1 MGRISNTIALAKVS
15 WKVLRKDRE
24 LLLLPVLSFLASIL
38 VLTLLWLP
46 TLSTIDTSGLADE
59 GGDPGAVLIVV
70 GVISAL
76 AMSIISVFFNGALVA
91 GAHERLSGGDPTVR
105 SALGRALSRL
115 SGLLPWAIITGTV
128 GLILQAVRE
137 RAGWMGRFVV
147 NMVGMAWQTA
157 TFLVVPAIVID
168 DHGAVSG
175 LKASAALLKRTWG
188 ENIAARV
195 GFGLLGLVAVIP
207 AVIVLFATGA
217 LGGAALV
224 VGILLAVPYL
234 ALVVVVLTALNAVFQ
249 TALYLYATTGS
260 VPAGFDDSNLQ
271 DSFITA

>member
-46 TLSTIDTSGLADE
+46 TLSAIDTSGLADE

-70 GVISAL
+70 GVISAM

>member
-24 LLLLPVLSFLASIL
+24 LLLLPVLSFLASIV
-38 VLTLLWLP
+38 VLALLWLP
-46 TLSTIDTSGLADE
+46 TLSAIDPSGLADE
-59 GGDPGAVLIVV
+59 SGDPGAVLIVV
-70 GVISAL
+70 GVISAM

-115 SGLLPWAIITGTV
+115 AGLLPWAIITGTV
-128 GLILQAVRE
+128 GLILQAARE

-195 GFGLLGLVAVIP
+195 GFGLLGIVAIIP

-271 DSFITA
+271 ASFSTR

>member
-1 MGRISNTIALAKVS
+1 M
-15 WKVLRKDRE
+15 
-24 LLLLPVLSFLASIL
+24 
-38 VLTLLWLP
+38 
-46 TLSTIDTSGLADE
+46 
-59 GGDPGAVLIVV
+59 
-70 GVISAL
+70 
-76 AMSIISVFFNGALVA
+76 A

-271 DSFITA
+271 DSFTTA

>member
-46 TLSTIDTSGLADE
+46 TLSAIDTSGLADE

-271 DSFITA
+271 DSFTTA

>member
-15 WKVLRKDRE
+15 WRVLRKDRE
-24 LLLLPVLSFLASIL
+24 LLLIPVLSFLASIA
-38 VLTLLWLP
+38 VLALIWLP
-46 TLSTIDTSGLADE
+46 TLSTIDTSALAGE
-59 GGDPGAVLIVV
+59 SEDPGAVLLLV
-70 GVISAL
+70 GIITAMAL
-76 AMSIISVFFNGALVA
+76 SIISVFFNGALVA

-105 SALGRALSRL
+105 SAVGRAFSRL
-115 SGLLPWAIITGTV
+115 PGLLPWAILTGTV
-128 GLILQAVRE
+128 GLILQAARE
-137 RAGWMGRFVV
+137 RAGWLGRFVV

-195 GFGLLGLVAVIP
+195 GFGLLGFVAIIP
-207 AVIVLFATGA
+207 AVLVVVATGA

-224 VGILLAVPYL
+224 LGILVAVPYL

-260 VPAGFDDSNLQ
+260 VPTGFDDSNLQ
-271 DSFITA
+271 ASFSIR

>member
-46 TLSTIDTSGLADE
+46 TLSAIDTSGLADE

-70 GVISAL
+70 GVISAM

-195 GFGLLGLVAVIP
+195 GFGLLGLVAAIP

-217 LGGAALV
+217 LGDAALV

-271 DSFITA
+271 DSFTTA

>member
-15 WKVLRKDRE
+15 WRVLRKDRE
-24 LLLLPVLSFLASIL
+24 LLLIPVLSFLASIA
-38 VLTLLWLP
+38 VLALIWLP
-46 TLSTIDTSGLADE
+46 TLSAIDTSALE
-59 GGDPGAVLIVV
+59 GEREDPGAVLLVV
-70 GVISAL
+70 GIITAMAL
-76 AMSIISVFFNGALVA
+76 SIITVFFNGALVA

-105 SALGRALSRL
+105 SAVGRAFSRL
-115 SGLLPWAIITGTV
+115 PGLLPWAILTGTV

-137 RAGWMGRFVV
+137 RAGWLGRFVV
-147 NMVGMAWQTA
+147 NMVGMAWKTA

-168 DHGAVSG
+168 DHGAISG

-195 GFGLLGLVAVIP
+195 GFGLLGFVAIIP
-207 AVIVLFATGA
+207 AVLVVGATGA

-224 VGILLAVPYL
+224 LGILVAVPYL

-260 VPAGFDDSNLQ
+260 VPTGFDDSNLQ
-271 DSFITA
+271 ASFSIR

>member
-1 MGRISNTIALAKVS
+1 MGRFSNTIALAKVS
-15 WKVLRKDRE
+15 WRVLRKDRE
-24 LLLLPVLSFLASIL
+24 LLLIPIFSFLASIA
-38 VLTLLWLP
+38 VLALIWLP
-46 TLSTIDTSGLADE
+46 TLSAIDTSTLAGE
-59 GGDPGAVLIVV
+59 SEDPGAVLLVV
-70 GVISAL
+70 GIITAMAL
-76 AMSIISVFFNGALVA
+76 SIISVFFNGALVA

-105 SALGRALSRL
+105 SAVGRAFSRL
-115 SGLLPWAIITGTV
+115 PGLLPWAILTGTV
-128 GLILQAVRE
+128 GLILQAARE
-137 RAGWMGRFVV
+137 RAGWLGRFVV

-195 GFGLLGLVAVIP
+195 GFGLLGFVAIIP
-207 AVIVLFATGA
+207 AVLVVVATGA

-224 VGILLAVPYL
+224 LGILVAVPYL

-260 VPAGFDDSNLQ
+260 VPTGFDDSNLQ
-271 DSFITA
+271 ASFSIR

>member
-46 TLSTIDTSGLADE
+46 TLSAIDTSGLADE

-70 GVISAL
+70 GVISAM
-76 AMSIISVFFNGALVA
+76 AMSVISVFFNGALVA

-147 NMVGMAWQTA
+147 SMVGMAWQTA